1 MDEEEIE
8 VLEAGVVQGLVDLLD
23 GDVVGYVA
31 IEDLGGKED
40 VGARDAG
47 GLDGGAAG
55 SLVAVDEGGI
65 DVSVADFQGM
75 GDGVIG
81 LVYWAVYCC

>member
-40 VGARDAG
+40 VGTRDAG